1 MSTLKTSNIQDTSGG
16 NNSTPEEISQGRAKA
31 WVNFDGTFA
40 TSPYTTAN
48 GGIRDSYNVDSITDN
63 GTGLYVV
70 NFSSGVL
77 ANANYSAVASVSWQ
91 AATSRNTVSIN
102 SNNSGVTAPST
113 SSMSIEVVN
122 YSNGTAYNANYV
134 HLVVFGD

>member
-1 MSTLKTSNIQDTSGG
+1 MSTLKTSNIQDTSGN
-16 NNSTPEEISQGRAKA
+16 NNSTPEEIGKGRAKA

-48 GGIRDSYNVDSITDN
+48 GGIRDSYNVDSVTDN

-70 NFSSGVL
+70 NFTSGAL
-77 ANANYSAVASVSWQ
+77 ANANYIAAVSVSWQ
-91 AATSRNTVSIN
+91 GATSRNVVNTN
-102 SNNSGVTAPST
+102 STNSGIITQSA
-113 SSMSIEVVN
+113 SSLPIEVTN
-122 YSNGTAYNANYV
+122 YSNGVGYNADYV